1 MTNNITFPL
10 TDEMVETLFN
20 EGKCLTF
27 HWRCMKDLNI
37 RATPEQRQKYHR
49 FTHASHTAI
58 FATDSQRFHYF
69 DNGVLLCSNKISSL
83 LISRFENLLKSKGYP
98 ITRKYLGMPYED
110 NKKIEQYAVSHYDR
124 SDAYMRPGIE
134 YDEQIEDL
142 FTNGNICLT
151 ASKDE
156 AFSPEFRK
164 HFALFSDG
172 RVIYNFD
179 KKMRYIGIYEL
190 QRDYPDYVYLNKDY
204 TDSKTLEK
212 IYQKAAEYPWYSSPE
227 EAEKLYQKKHP
238 TPSLTAEEQAR
249 IAELIKDNTCLTV
262 DGGHISFD
270 ENVKKKLYGGSIPV
284 DFFHY
289 ALFAD
294 GSLILA
300 SNTIDEYNK
309 KRPTGLAQDLTLIY
323 PQLSIKPEI
332 HSEHFVKELYKAL
345 LKTQPS
351 ARDIYCE
358 MIKENA
364 RKLKALMHITHSEA
378 LEICAKINSWK
389 HWHEVTTICEEQARM
404 AIRDEKIRRHKF
416 QEVNLE
422 MSRCIAIEHI
432 RRIRLSKHASEE
444 DLFKNLANYGI
455 SETDYETYIKTSLFI

>member
-27 HWRCMKDLNI
+27 HWWYRKNLNI
-37 RATPEQRQKYHR
+37 HPTPEQYKKYHT
-49 FTHASHTAI
+49 FTGASHSAI
-58 FATDSQRFHYF
+58 FATANGNFHYF
-69 DNGVLLCSNKISSL
+69 DNGVLLCHSENSPL
-83 LISRFENLLKSKGYP
+83 LISKFENLIKSKGYP
-98 ITRKYLGMPYED
+98 VTHKYIGMSLED
-110 NKKIEQYAVSHYDR
+110 NKKIENYAVSHYDT
-124 SDAYMRPGIE
+124 SDAYKRPGIQ

-142 FTNGNICLT
+142 FANGNVCLT
-151 ASKDE
+151 ASKNE
-156 AFSPEFRK
+156 AFSPELRK
-164 HFALFSDG
+164 HIALFSDG
-172 RVIYNFD
+172 RVVYNFD
-179 KKMRYIGIYEL
+179 KKMRYVVTYSII
-190 QRDYPDYVYLNKDY
+190 RDYPDYVYLNKDY

-238 TPSLTAEEQAR
+238 APSLTAEEQKR
-249 IAELIKDNTCLTV
+249 ITELTQNNHCLTV

-351 ARDIYCE
+351 ARDCYCE
-358 MIKENA
+358 LLKENA
-364 RKLKALMHITHSEA
+364 RKLKSILHITHSEA

-404 AIRDEKIRRHKF
+404 AIRDEKIRRHNF